1 MRNEGLSDQ
10 KYLSGS
16 CHSVNINKREVKSV
30 CLVGRVKNNDVWE
43 EMK

>member
-10 KYLSGS
+10 KCLSGS
-16 CHSVNINKREVKSV
+16 CHSANIDEREVESV